1 MDKEIKENINIKNQ
15 EAKIEI
21 PDEFYITLF
30 FGFLFCLFVPAIFN
44 FNTASIT
51 GKVFMIIASVISV
64 IVLTVFMWI
73 SIKIKEKKLIIFF
86 SILLVLFV
94 WCGIHYFNYQ
104 MWGLRRYE
112 LIGFGFLLIVCG
124 YIYKGYDIAKY
135 FSKDKLIRILLAF
148 AFLLGI
154 LGLFLM
160 FNPEYGVKNNIL
172 FKIALGLIYLYVLVT
187 LIEAYLMGKQ
197 KLKPKNKFY
206 SAILILKIL
215 VVVVAIFTFPA
226 YVYWIGLDNVINEF
240 IQIYS
245 SVIGGIIAL
254 VGVSWTIKVGNKNRE
269 EEEKLKYKPLFTAYS
284 DPFCETEETTNIN
297 FYGFYN
303 LDKSGIFTTDN
314 LYGNVKKE
322 DVLYHIPYI
331 IFKNTDNS
339 NFKIKK
345 ISLNGVDSYQQ
356 NVVIGKN
363 KVFYINRLF
372 VLNTYPE
379 VLICT
384 EDVLKKEHTFKVVF
398 RNALEEKKIFE
409 NTSKTRKKTIKYITL
424 HVLNIEEVEND

>member
-21 PDEFYITLF
+21 PDEFYMTLF
-30 FGFLFCLFVPAIFN
+30 FSFLFCLFVPAIFN

-51 GKVFMIIASVISV
+51 GKVFMIIAT
-64 IVLTVFMWI
+64 IVAIVVCTGLMWI
-73 SIKIKEKKLIIFF
+73 SIKMKEKKLIIFS
-86 SILLVLFV
+86 SILILLLI
-94 WCGIHYFNYQ
+94 WCGIHYFDYQ
-104 MWGLRRYE
+104 MWGFRRYE
-112 LIGFGFLLIVCG
+112 IIGFGLLLIVGG
-124 YIYKGYDIAKY
+124 YIYKGYELSKY
-135 FSKDKLIRILLAF
+135 FSKDKLIRIILAF
-148 AFLLGI
+148 SFLLGI

-160 FNPEYGVKNNIL
+160 FNSEYGIKNNIL

-187 LIEAYLMGKQ
+187 LIEAYLMGKE
-197 KLKPKNKFY
+197 KLKPQNKYY
-206 SAILILKIL
+206 SAVLILKIL
-215 VVVVAIFTFPA
+215 VVAVAIFTLPA
-226 YVYWIGLDNVINEF
+226 YVYWIGLDNVIEEF

-254 VGVSWTIKVGNKNRE
+254 VGVSWTIKVGNRNRE

-314 LYGNVKKE
+314 LYDIVKKE

-345 ISLNGVDSYQQ
+345 ISLNGVDAYQQ
-356 NVVIGKN
+356 NVVIEKN
-363 KVFYINRLF
+363 KVFYINRLI

-379 VLICT
+379 ILIYT

-398 RNALEEKKIFE
+398 RNASEDKKIFE
-409 NTSKTRKKTIKYITL
+409 NTRKTRKKTIKYITL